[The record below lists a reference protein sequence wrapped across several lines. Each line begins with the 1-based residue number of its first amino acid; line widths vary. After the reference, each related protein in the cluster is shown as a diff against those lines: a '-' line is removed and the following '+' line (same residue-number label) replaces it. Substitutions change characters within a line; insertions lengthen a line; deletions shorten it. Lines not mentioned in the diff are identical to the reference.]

1 MKTGDRIFYASA
13 AAFLIGIT
21 VLMAGIQYKQY
32 DWCAEI
38 GARPRNNMCV
48 KPDGSLWALRR

>member
-1 MKTGDRIFYASA
+1 MKTGDKIFYSLAV
-13 AAFLIGIT
+13 AFLIGIT
-21 VLMAGIQYKQY
+21 VVMVGIQFKQY

-38 GARPRNNMCV
+38 GAVPHNNACV